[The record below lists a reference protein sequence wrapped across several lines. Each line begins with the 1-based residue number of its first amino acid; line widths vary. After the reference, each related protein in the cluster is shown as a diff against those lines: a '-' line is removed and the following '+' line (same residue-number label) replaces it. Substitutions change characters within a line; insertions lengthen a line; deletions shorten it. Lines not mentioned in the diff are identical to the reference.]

1 MNKIKIKLNHADAV
15 IPVKANEDDA
25 GYDLFAA
32 TDPVFN
38 GQYLEYDTGISIE
51 PPSGYYTEVVPRSSI
66 SKYDLLLCNSVG
78 IIDPSYR
85 GNIKLRFKVT
95 QPYENALI
103 YKKGDRIGQLI
114 LRSLLTSEFELVSD
128 LTETSRGSG
137 GFGSTGR

>member
-1 MNKIKIKLNHADAV
+1 MHYRLHPKFF
-15 IPVKANEDDA
+15 
-25 GYDLFAA
+25 G
-32 TDPVFN
+32 
-38 GQYLEYDTGISIE
+38 
-51 PPSGYYTEVVPRSSI
+51 
-66 SKYDLLLCNSVG
+66 NSVG